1 MDFDVDLWG
10 KIRNSTTLSFIGLN
24 KPQREKLRSGRKR
37 RKKRKVS
44 GEHTGS
50 STHECVS
57 TNIGVTIHCWV
68 GGGLLKRSFPMVMI
82 LPKKEKR
89 YNRKSKGKKMVLP
102 SDNSVVFLILI

>member
-1 MDFDVDLWG
+1 MDFDIDMWG

-50 STHECVS
+50 STHV
-57 TNIGVTIHCWV
+57 
-68 GGGLLKRSFPMVMI
+68 
-82 LPKKEKR
+82 
-89 YNRKSKGKKMVLP
+89 
-102 SDNSVVFLILI
+102 